1 MYNPA
6 FDPSNGIYRILN
18 ILKHFDVNECI
29 EVDRLRIYDF
39 YLLFPYKVYSIRLQK
54 TETRFKKLL
63 HQYVADKKENPYN
76 KVTNDRRLFHQL
88 QRYQMIALSQIASYG
103 LIDPELLLKQKVKV
117 TDAAR
122 MQQVMSQLEEMPQA
136 ESNIIAWLNLCFRTI
151 PLNGTYGLKYR
162 TQLLEYKY
170 DGC

>member
-6 FDPSNGIYRILN
+6 FDPSNGIYRMLN
-18 ILKHFDVNECI
+18 ILKHFDADECI

-39 YLLFPYKVYSIRLQK
+39 YLLFPYKAYRIRLQK

-88 QRYQMIALSQIASYG
+88 QRYL
-103 LIDPELLLKQKVKV
+103 LPLHPE
-117 TDAAR
+117 T
-122 MQQVMSQLEEMPQA
+122 S
-136 ESNIIAWLNLCFRTI
+136 LNELV
-151 PLNGTYGLKYR
+151 NG
-162 TQLLEYKY
+162 
-170 DGC
+170 C

>member
-1 MYNPA
+1 M
-6 FDPSNGIYRILN
+6 
-18 ILKHFDVNECI
+18 
-29 EVDRLRIYDF
+29 
-39 YLLFPYKVYSIRLQK
+39 
-54 TETRFKKLL
+54 
-63 HQYVADKKENPYN
+63 ADKKESPYN

-117 TDAAR
+117 TDTAK

-136 ESNIIAWLNLCFRTI
+136 ESNIISWLNLCFRTT

>member
-1 MYNPA
+1 MWQTKRP
-6 FDPSNGIYRILN
+6 
-18 ILKHFDVNECI
+18 
-29 EVDRLRIYDF
+29 
-39 YLLFPYKVYSIRLQK
+39 
-54 TETRFKKLL
+54 
-63 HQYVADKKENPYN
+63 PYN
-76 KVTNDRRLFHQL
+76 KVTNNRRLFHQL

-103 LIDPELLLKQKVKV
+103 LIDPELLLRQKVKV
-117 TDAAR
+117 TGAAR

-136 ESNIIAWLNLCFRTI
+136 ESNIISWLNLCFRTT

>member
-1 MYNPA
+1 
-6 FDPSNGIYRILN
+6 
-18 ILKHFDVNECI
+18 
-29 EVDRLRIYDF
+29 
-39 YLLFPYKVYSIRLQK
+39 
-54 TETRFKKLL
+54 
-63 HQYVADKKENPYN
+63 
-76 KVTNDRRLFHQL
+76 
-88 QRYQMIALSQIASYG
+88 MIALSQIASYG
-103 LIDPELLLKQKVKV
+103 LIDPELLLRQKVKV

-136 ESNIIAWLNLCFRTI
+136 ESNIIAWLNHCFRTT